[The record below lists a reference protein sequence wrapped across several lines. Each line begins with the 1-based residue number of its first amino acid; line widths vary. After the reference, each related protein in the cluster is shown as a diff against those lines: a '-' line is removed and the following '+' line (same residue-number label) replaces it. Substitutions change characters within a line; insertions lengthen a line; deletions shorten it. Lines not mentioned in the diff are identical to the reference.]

1 MITIQLEGS
10 SALVTGASKGI
21 GAAAAKT
28 LAAAGCGRL
37 FLHYASDLAGAEHT
51 AALCRELG
59 AETSLLQADLSSRD
73 AIFGFTRTLEPIA
86 PEIDLLVNNAGHL
99 IARSTLADFSEELY
113 DRVMNLNTKS
123 LWFISQ
129 TVARAM
135 IARRKG
141 VIVHVSSI
149 AARHG
154 GGPGATVYAAAKA
167 AVSAMT
173 KGMAKELAPHGI
185 RVTAIS
191 PGTVD
196 NDFHAKYSTREI
208 LDAVAKSTPQ
218 GRLSTNQDMADVIVF
233 LCSTASANIL
243 GQTIEINGGAYLV

>member
-1 MITIQLEGS
+1 MKMQLEGE

-21 GAAAAKT
+21 GAAT
-28 LAAAGCGRL
+28 AAALAEAGCKRL
-37 FLHYASDLAGAEHT
+37 WLHYGSDRAGAEAT
-51 AALCRELG
+51 AARAASHG
-59 AETSLLQADLSSRD
+59 ASVSLLQADLTTREG
-73 AIFGFTRTLEPIA
+73 IFDFARRIEPLA
-86 PEIDLLVNNAGHL
+86 SDVDLLVNNAGHL
-99 IARSTLADFSEELY
+99 IARATLTEFSEDLY

-129 TVARAM
+129 VVARGM

-154 GGPGATVYAAAKA
+154 GGVGATVYAAAKG

-173 KGMAKELAPHGI
+173 KGMSKELAPHGI
-185 RVTAIS
+185 RVNAIS

-196 NDFHAKYSTREI
+196 NDFHAKYSTREV
-208 LDAVAKSTPQ
+208 LDAVAKATPQ
-218 GRLSTNQDMADVIVF
+218 GRLSTNEDMAGVILF
-233 LCSTASANIL
+233 LCSTGAANVV

>member
-1 MITIQLEGS
+1 MTAIQLEGQ

-21 GAAAAKT
+21 GAATAVA
-28 LAAAGCGRL
+28 LAGAGCRRL
-37 FLHYASDLAGAEHT
+37 FLHYASDREGAES
-51 AALCRELG
+51 AAARARSLG
-59 AETSLLQADLSSRD
+59 AETTLLQADLSSRD
-73 AIFGFTRTLEPIA
+73 GIFAFAKTLEPLA
-86 PEIDLLVNNAGHL
+86 ASIDILVNNAGHL
-99 IARSTLADFSEELY
+99 VARATLADFPEDLY

-129 TVARAM
+129 VVARSM
-135 IARRKG
+135 IQQKRG

-154 GGPGATVYAAAKA
+154 GGLGATVYSAAKA

-185 RVTAIS
+185 RVNAIS

-196 NDFHAKYSTREI
+196 NDFHAKYSTRDV
-208 LDAVAKSTPQ
+208 LDAVTKATPQ
-218 GRLSTNQDMADVIVF
+218 GRLSTNEDMADVIVF
-233 LCSTASANIL
+233 LCSKASANVL
-243 GQTIEINGGAYLV
+243 GQTIEINGGAYLI